1 MFERRL
7 HVGLAFLLACTVTA
21 CQERA
26 EQQEPS
32 PRCSTWGQ
40 DVARIEERMAAQET
54 AWNAGDLEGFMEPY
68 WKSDSLL
75 FVGSRGP
82 SFGWD
87 TTLAN
92 YRKSYPDAAA
102 MGKLTFGVEG
112 IEPAGPHHALM
123 LGSWRLDRTGE
134 FEPLSGWFSLV
145 WARRDD
151 DWVII
156 RDHSS

>member
-1 MFERRL
+1 MSERRL
-7 HVGLAFLLACTVTA
+7 HVGLAFILAWTVTA
-21 CQERA
+21 CQQRA
-26 EQQEPS
+26 EQAEPS
-32 PRCSTWGQ
+32 LRCSTWAQ
-40 DVARIEERMAAQET
+40 HVARIEERMAAQEA

-68 WKSDSLL
+68 WQSDSLL

-102 MGKLTFGVEG
+102 MGQLTFGVEG

-134 FEPLSGWFSLV
+134 FELLSGWFSLV
-145 WARRDD
+145 WERRDG

>member
-1 MFERRL
+1 MSDFRFLPFFIFACWMVLAGCQSAVEPQEERVL
-7 HVGLAFLLACTVTA
+7 WI
-21 CQERA
+21 E
-26 EQQEPS
+26 
-32 PRCSTWGQ
+32 
-40 DVARIEERMAAQET
+40 DIARIQERMAAQEA
-54 AWNAGDLEGFMEPY
+54 AWNTGDLEGFMEAY

-82 SFGWD
+82 SRGWA

-92 YRKSYPDAAA
+92 YRKSYPDNDA
-102 MGKLTFGVEG
+102 MGQLTFEVDN
-112 IEPAGPHHALM
+112 IEPAGPDHALM

-134 FEPLSGWFSLV
+134 HEPLSGWFSLV
-145 WARRDD
+145 WERRDG

>member
-1 MFERRL
+1 M
-7 HVGLAFLLACTVTA
+7 A

-26 EQQEPS
+26 EHPEPS
-32 PRCSTWGQ
+32 SRCSTWDQ
-40 DVARIEERMAAQET
+40 DVARIEERMAAQEA

-68 WKSDSLL
+68 WHSDSLL

-92 YRKSYPDAAA
+92 YKTSYPDAAA
-102 MGKLTFGVEG
+102 MGQLTFGVEG

-123 LGSWRLDRTGE
+123 LGSWCLDRTGE

-145 WARRDD
+145 WERKDG

>member
-1 MFERRL
+1 M
-7 HVGLAFLLACTVTA
+7 A

-26 EQQEPS
+26 EQVEPS
-32 PRCSTWGQ
+32 PHCSTWDQ
-40 DVARIEERMAAQET
+40 DVARIEERMEAQEA

-68 WKSDSLL
+68 WQSDSLL

-145 WARRDD
+145 WERRDG